1 MRNIVKIVSVLSGL
15 LVFSAANAGELAVTG
30 SMEATYK
37 TGGNDGTVGNPLGM
51 DRELKFAGSTELDN
65 GMTVSVMQDTSDALA
80 FGNSQI
86 AIASD
91 LGTLYLGSDS
101 DPVDSIDD
109 ITPTA
114 YEEAN
119 GSGSGSKWIDVT
131 GHAGGSMGLGLK
143 TANLMGSGMDINYKY
158 YPKVDG
164 SKNADN
170 SSSSAT
176 ADNAAEDGH
185 AMTIRGNPLN
195 AIAGLNLAVGAA
207 ETGSTNTGTAGAGF
221 DNLDLTAAINYAYGP
236 IKVGVQK
243 SRVQIQDSDTAYESE
258 IIGIAYAIN
267 ESLSV
272 SYNQIEQLKNLG
284 DVHGSAEDPNKQKS
298 TAFNLSYAMGG
309 ATLGIQSADVKNSG
323 FTNDL
328 DGSSTTIGLSVAF

>member
-1 MRNIVKIVSVLSGL
+1 MKNIVKIVSVLSGL
-15 LVFSAANAGELAVTG
+15 LVFSAVNAGELTVTG

-37 TGGNDGTVGNPLGM
+37 SGGKDGTVGNPLGM

-80 FGNSQI
+80 FGNSQL
-86 AIASD
+86 ALSTD
-91 LGTLYLGSDS
+91 FGTLYVGSDS
-101 DPVDSIDD
+101 DPVDAIDD
-109 ITPTA
+109 ITPSA

-119 GSGSGSKWIDVT
+119 GSGAGSGWVDVT

-143 TANLMGSGMDINYKY
+143 TANLMGTGMDVNYKY

-170 SSSSAT
+170 SSSAG
-176 ADNAAEDGH
+176 ADDAAEDGH
-185 AMTIRGNPLN
+185 SITVRGNPGN
-195 AIAGLNLAVGAA
+195 AVDGLNVALGFA
-207 ETGSTNTGTAGAGF
+207 ETGSTNTGTSGAGF

-236 IKVGVQK
+236 VKVGVQK
-243 SRVQIQDSDTAYESE
+243 SRVQIQDSDTSYDSE
-258 IIGIAYAIN
+258 IFGIAYAIN

-272 SYNQIEQLKNLG
+272 SYNEIKQLQMLG
-284 DVHGSAEDPNKQKS
+284 DGVGATQDKNAQKA

-309 ATLGIQSADVKNSG
+309 ATLGIQSADVDNSG
-323 FTNDL
+323 FTNGQDGKDL
-328 DGSSTTIGLSVAF
+328 TIGLSVAF

>member
-1 MRNIVKIVSVLSGL
+1 MKNIVKIVSVLSGL
-15 LVFSAANAGELAVTG
+15 LVFSAVNAGELTVTG

-37 TGGNDGTVGNPLGM
+37 SGGKDGTVGNPLGM

-80 FGNSQI
+80 FGNSQL
-86 AIASD
+86 ALSTD
-91 LGTLYLGSDS
+91 FGTLYVGSDS
-101 DPVDSIDD
+101 DPVDAIDD
-109 ITPTA
+109 ITPSA

-119 GSGSGSKWIDVT
+119 GSGAGSGWVDVT

-143 TANLMGSGMDINYKY
+143 TANLMGTGMDVNYKY

-298 TAFNLSYAMGG
+298 TAKPKPLQNPSNARPGKTKHRNTTPTFINLVLNM
-309 ATLGIQSADVKNSG
+309 IPK
-323 FTNDL
+323 
-328 DGSSTTIGLSVAF
+328 